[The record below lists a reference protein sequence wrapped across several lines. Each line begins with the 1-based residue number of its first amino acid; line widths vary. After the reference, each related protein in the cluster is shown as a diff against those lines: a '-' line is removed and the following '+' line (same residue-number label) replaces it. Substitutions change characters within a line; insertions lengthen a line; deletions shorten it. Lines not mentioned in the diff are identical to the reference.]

1 MKNLIERCQARHEKP
16 LSALQTRVSST
27 GYSVYYAS
35 RDGKLQSTDPHQ
47 FAEAGLGI
55 LPIARTGFSIEKYST
70 GSGKDWETRYGVE
83 DWQPQSWKRSY
94 GVQVYTGLPSDYLTD
109 LDFEYVIVKDYP
121 ELLIE
126 TLSRLCDLTSH
137 PLMTIS
143 KSGGVRWTCRTP
155 DYMHPKRNADREY
168 IGVWDKN
175 GDRSALYLEI
185 FSEKGLSRWDAR
197 YEIVEGDLFNIPVI
211 DTESLFAV
219 IDDLKDRIHVP
230 PPAKEKSKPQKTL
243 PTSKKK
249 PKTEEIEEIYGL
261 PSDLK
266 WIKSGNGDYKSQRG
280 DYPCKVTKHIK
291 SQGSAQYYLK
301 PTGEIQAFCHN
312 CSKTWIARS
321 IDQKELIAKVRVG
334 EASPLALSRKP
345 SKLEK
350 HDRAYALLDTVAKAS
365 EQIAKFLKSA
375 SRIFAFRAETGAG
388 KNYQTEAYALNIG
401 AILQTTPTTVLAE
414 DLEKRMKSRFS
425 EAGHRESDVFRWRGL
440 TQKADDP
447 KAVFPHE
454 KPCVQGK
461 RADIFRSKGSN
472 IYKTICPYC
481 PAEVECRESGYLSQ
495 IRNALAARA
504 VILPISDVFTNPTY
518 RNFTDEFFAQEM
530 TEQLCIVD
538 EVDIFDLFVEC
549 QLTKERLNKW
559 STMWEKWELGVF
571 ARKLLTLLEVENT
584 PFAIGEYIASLS
596 DGDQERIAYQ
606 MQHVRLAVNTG
617 DNVEYQVH
625 TLDDAI
631 ARALLPATTEQ
642 ELKELPS
649 VDGEWT
655 TLDKLTMF
663 FDRYKRFEDSPMTY
677 RDSVL
682 RWVVFPEIHRK
693 VNKIGFMSATLN
705 LDLFKRVFPEAETL
719 EIPLSQWVPGARCF
733 QLRTAKNPRAT
744 VIKRDSEGKFEDLND
759 TGTKIWQMMIAE
771 IQKTPHLNHG
781 IITYKDVLEWAHVD
795 LKELTITA
803 TANFGGLVGLDTD
816 FQNVDVLW
824 VVFAPEIPPYETE
837 WRAKILFGNDDITLD
852 MSRDPITGVFV
863 DERMQQIYDA
873 GVQAELIQAVGRAR
887 LNRLPHTVVILSAH
901 YLPGITDRPQTYLF
915 DETDFEV
922 AEGLEQLTEV
932 VQARE
937 KAENDRDN
945 NPPHN
950 KSIADFQVSH
960 GVTRQWANVLWKRAG
975 GEEQKIK
982 LILKLRENGLS
993 LRQIAKKVGISKDSV
1008 NNILKRYAEN
1018 SVTVKSEGKLSNI
1031 ESGHS

>member
-1 MKNLIERCQARHEKP
+1 MRKLIERCQARHKKP
-16 LSALQTRVSST
+16 LSALPIRVSST

-35 RDGKLQSTDPHQ
+35 QDGKVLNLDPHR
-47 FAEAGLGI
+47 FSDTYLSI
-55 LPIARTGFSIEKYST
+55 LPIGRNGFSIEKYST
-70 GSGKDWETRYGVE
+70 GSGKNWETRYGVE

-94 GVQVYTGLPSDYLTD
+94 GVQVYTGLPSNYLTD
-109 LDFEYVIVKDYP
+109 LDFEYAIVQDYP

-137 PLMTIS
+137 PITTIS
-143 KSGGVRWTCRTP
+143 KSGGVRFTCRTP
-155 DYMHPKRNADREY
+155 DYLHPKRNADREY
-168 IGVWDKN
+168 IGAWDKN
-175 GDRSALYLEI
+175 GNRTSLYLEI

-197 YEIVEGDLFNIPVI
+197 YEIVEGDLLNIPVI
-211 DTESLFAV
+211 DVRDLFLV
-219 IDDLKDRIHVP
+219 IDDLKNQIHVP
-230 PPAKEKSKPQKTL
+230 PPPKEKIKLLKPTPTL
-243 PTSKKK
+243 KKK
-249 PKTEEIEEIYGL
+249 PKIKDIEEIYGL
-261 PSDLK
+261 PSDLE
-266 WIKSGNGDYKSQRG
+266 WIKSGDGDYKSRRG
-280 DYPCKVTKHIK
+280 DYPCKVTKHRK
-291 SQGSAQYYLK
+291 SQGSVQYYLK
-301 PTGEIQAFCHN
+301 PSGEIQAFCHN
-312 CSKTWIARS
+312 CGKTQIARS
-321 IDQKELIAKVRVG
+321 VDQKELIAKVRVG
-334 EASPLALSRKP
+334 EASPLALTRKP

-350 HDRAYALLDTVAKAS
+350 NDRTYALLDTVAKAS

-388 KNYQTEAYALNIG
+388 KNYQTEAYALDIG
-401 AILQTTPTTVLAE
+401 ALLQTTPTTVLAE

-425 EAGHRESDVFRWRGL
+425 KAGHRDSDVFRWRGL

-447 KAVFPHE
+447 SAKFPHE

-461 RADIFRSKGSN
+461 RADMFRSKGGN

-481 PAEVECRESGYLSQ
+481 PAEVECCDSGYLSQ

-504 VILPISDVFTNPTY
+504 VILPISDAFTNPTY
-518 RNFTDEFFAQEM
+518 RNFTDEFFAQEIAD
-530 TEQLCIVD
+530 QLCIVD
-538 EVDIFDLFVEC
+538 EVDIFDLFVDC

-559 STMWEKWELGVF
+559 SNMWENWELGVF
-571 ARKLLTLLEVENT
+571 ARKLLTLLEVENN
-584 PFAIGEYIASLS
+584 PFSIGEYLASLS
-596 DGDQERIAYQ
+596 NDDRERIAYQ
-606 MQHVRLAVNTG
+606 MQHVRLPVENG

-642 ELKELPS
+642 EIKELPS
-649 VDGEWT
+649 VDGDWT

-705 LDLFKRVFPEAETL
+705 LDMFKRVFPEAETL

-744 VIKRDSEGKFEDLND
+744 VMKRDDAGKFEDLND
-759 TGTKIWQMMIAE
+759 TGTKIWRMMIAE
-771 IQKTPHLNHG
+771 IQKTSHLNHG
-781 IITYKDVLEWAHVD
+781 IITYKDVLDWAHVD
-795 LKELTITA
+795 IKELTITA

-837 WRAKILFGNDDITLD
+837 WRAKILFGNDTLTLD
-852 MSRDPITGVFV
+852 MSRDPVTGVFV

-887 LNRLPHTVVILSAH
+887 LNRLLHTVVILSAH
-901 YLPGITDRPQTYLF
+901 YLPGITDRPETYLF

-922 AEGLEQLTEV
+922 AEGLEQLAKV
-932 VQARE
+932 VQSRE
-937 KAENDRDN
+937 KAEYDKDN
-945 NPPHN
+945 NPSNN
-950 KSIADFQVSH
+950 KSIADLQVDH
-960 GVTRQWANVLWKRAG
+960 GCSNRHARRLWKSTG
-975 GEEQKIK
+975 GEEEKIK
-982 LILKLRENGLS
+982 FILKLRNEGLS
-993 LRQIAKKVGISKDSV
+993 LRKIAEKVGMSKDSV
-1008 NNILKRYAEN
+1008 DRILKRNATN
-1018 SVTVKSEGKLSNI
+1018 PDVVKSEVKLSQM
-1031 ESGHS
+1031 

>member
-1 MKNLIERCQARHEKP
+1 MKKLIERCQARHEKP
-16 LSALQTRVSST
+16 LSALPTRVSST

-35 RDGKLQSTDPHQ
+35 RNGKTISIDPRRFADTD
-47 FAEAGLGI
+47 LSI
-55 LPIARTGFSIEKYST
+55 LPIARNGFSIEKYST

-83 DWQPQSWKRSY
+83 DWQSRSWKRSY

-109 LDFEYVIVKDYP
+109 LDFEYAIVKDYP

-155 DYMHPKRNADREY
+155 EYLHPRQTADREY
-168 IGVWDKN
+168 ISVWDNN
-175 GDRSALYLEI
+175 GDRTSLYLEI

-211 DTESLFAV
+211 DVKELFLI
-219 IDDLKDRIHVP
+219 IDDLKNQIHVP
-230 PPAKEKSKPQKTL
+230 PPTKEKTKPSKST

-249 PKTEEIEEIYGL
+249 PKIKDIDEIHGL
-261 PSDLK
+261 PSDLE
-266 WIKSGNGDYKSQRG
+266 WIKSGKGDYKSRRG
-280 DYPCKVTKHIK
+280 DYPCKMTTHRK
-291 SQGSAQYYLK
+291 SQGSVQYYLK
-301 PTGEIQAFCHN
+301 PTGEIQVFCHN
-312 CSKTWIARS
+312 CGKTQVARS
-321 IDQKELIAKVRVG
+321 VDQKELIAKVRVG
-334 EASPLALSRKP
+334 EASPLTLTRKP
-345 SKLEK
+345 SKLK
-350 HDRAYALLDTVAKAS
+350 KNDQVSALLDTVAKAS
-365 EQIAKFLKSA
+365 EQIAEFLKSA
-375 SRIFAFRAETGAG
+375 SLIFAFRAETGAG

-401 AILQTTPTTVLAE
+401 ALLQTTPTTVLAE

-425 EAGHRESDVFRWRGL
+425 KAGHRDSDVFRWRGL
-440 TQKADDP
+440 TQKADDTRA
-447 KAVFPHE
+447 KFPHE

-461 RADIFRSKGSN
+461 RADMFRSKGGN

-481 PAEVECRESGYLSQ
+481 PAEVECRDSGYLSQ

-504 VILPISDVFTNPTY
+504 VILPISDAFTNPTY
-518 RNFTDEFFAQEM
+518 RNFTDEFFAQEI
-530 TEQLCIVD
+530 TDQLCIVD
-538 EVDIFDLFVEC
+538 EVDIFDLFVDC
-549 QLTKERLNKW
+549 YLTKEQLNKW
-559 STMWEKWELGVF
+559 SNMWENWELGVF
-571 ARKLLTLLEVENT
+571 ARKLLTLLEVENN
-584 PFAIGEYIASLS
+584 PFAIGEYLASLS
-596 DGDQERIAYQ
+596 DGDQERIEYQ
-606 MQHVRLAVNTG
+606 MQHVRLSVENG
-617 DNVEYQVH
+617 NHVEYQVH
-625 TLDDAI
+625 TLDDAV

-642 ELKELPS
+642 EIKELPS
-649 VDGEWT
+649 VDGDWT
-655 TLDKLTMF
+655 TLDKLTLF

-677 RDSVL
+677 RDGVL

-744 VIKRDSEGKFEDLND
+744 VIKRDNEGKFEDLND

-771 IQKTPHLNHG
+771 IQKTSHLNHG
-781 IITYKDVLEWAHVD
+781 IITYKDVLDWAHVD
-795 LKELTITA
+795 IKELTITA
-803 TANFGGLVGLDTD
+803 TANFGGLVGLDTE

-837 WRAKILFGNDDITLD
+837 WRAKILFGNDDLTLD
-852 MSRDPITGVFV
+852 MSRDPVTGAFV

-901 YLPGITDRPQTYLF
+901 YLPGITNRPETYLF
-915 DETDFEV
+915 DEIDFEV
-922 AEGLEQLTEV
+922 AEGLERLPEV

-945 NPPHN
+945 NPSN
-950 KSIADFQVSH
+950 DKSIADFQVDH
-960 GVTRQWANVLWKRAG
+960 GCSNRHARRLWKSTG
-975 GEEQKIK
+975 CEEEKIK
-982 LILKLRENGLS
+982 FILKLQNEGFS
-993 LRQIAKKVGISKDSV
+993 LRQIAEKVGMSKDSV
-1008 NNILKRYAEN
+1008 DRTLKRN
-1018 SVTVKSEGKLSNI
+1018 TIDPDVDKSEGKLSQM
-1031 ESGHS
+1031 